1 MCSGCSGD
9 YTGDFE
15 GSGEETDDRAVSNES
30 PSTKTW
36 PGANR
41 HALERYD
48 FEPPAHR
55 EENSQLESSPRAENA
70 GGEEICEIVVSATR
84 IVEIRVITANPEEV
98 FEFSNRKGAGKQAA
112 DKHSEAA
119 SAKYY
124 QTRAAIPEVVGD
136 RIEVPISCGVAA
148 CVVGE
153 FRKWSCWARNAVRKA
168 YSGEFHRS

>member
-1 MCSGCSGD
+1 VCSGCSGE
-9 YTGDFE
+9 YAGDFE
-15 GSGEETDDRAVSNES
+15 DSGEPTDDSGGDQPAWTSGRPEGNAE
-30 PSTKTW
+30 
-36 PGANR
+36 G
-41 HALERYD
+41 LERRG
-48 FEPPAHR
+48 FEPPLHWQEDPQSETSRA
-55 EENSQLESSPRAENA
+55 SSSAP
-70 GGEEICEIVVSATR
+70 GGEICEIVVSATR

-98 FEFSNRKGAGKQAA
+98 FEFSNGKGAGKQEA

-124 QTRAAIPEVVGD
+124 QTPAGIAEVAGD
-136 RIEVPISCGVAA
+136 RIEGPISCGVAA